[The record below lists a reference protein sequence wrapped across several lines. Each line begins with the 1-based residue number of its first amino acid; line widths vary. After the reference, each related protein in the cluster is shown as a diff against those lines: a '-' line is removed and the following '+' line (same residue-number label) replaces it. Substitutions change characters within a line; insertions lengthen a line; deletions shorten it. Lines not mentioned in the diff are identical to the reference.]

1 MCIYFIYLC
10 SVPISCF
17 PDLILKIK
25 LFYKYD
31 FCWICN
37 GDQITTFSFILFQ
50 QSSWYQNNAVEV
62 KGFHRKFSHHPLIH
76 WWQSSCCLAWA
87 PHVSFNHF
95 LNLCSS
101 FLKTKY
107 CPRTTYAYKIK
118 HFFYN
123 LAVGIFT
130 YAFLIIY
137 WSLCI
142 RVYIVC

>member
-1 MCIYFIYLC
+1 MC

-17 PDLILKIK
+17 LDLILKIK

-50 QSSWYQNNAVEV
+50 QSSWCQNNAVEV

-118 HFFYN
+118 H
-123 LAVGIFT
+123 LFT
-130 YAFLIIY
+130 IWQLVFLHINAFLIIIY
-137 WSLCI
+137 CTLCI

>member
-1 MCIYFIYLC
+1 MLTFYIIRQRFITKIVLIVHQQNCLVLFTVMVEDQMFSSFLSSCIKGNSNVNLLEKQCVSIWFIYLC

-62 KGFHRKFSHHPLIH
+62 KGFFTGNFH
-76 WWQSSCCLAWA
+76 
-87 PHVSFNHF
+87 
-95 LNLCSS
+95 
-101 FLKTKY
+101 
-107 CPRTTYAYKIK
+107 TT
-118 HFFYN
+118 
-123 LAVGIFT
+123 L
-130 YAFLIIY
+130 
-137 WSLCI
+137 
-142 RVYIVC
+142 

>member
-1 MCIYFIYLC
+1 MLTFYIIRQRFITKIVLIVHQQNCLVLFTVMVEDQMFSSFLSSCIKGNSNVNLLEKQCVFIWFIYLC

-62 KGFHRKFSHHPLIH
+62 KGFFTGNFH
-76 WWQSSCCLAWA
+76 
-87 PHVSFNHF
+87 
-95 LNLCSS
+95 
-101 FLKTKY
+101 
-107 CPRTTYAYKIK
+107 TT
-118 HFFYN
+118 
-123 LAVGIFT
+123 L
-130 YAFLIIY
+130 
-137 WSLCI
+137 
-142 RVYIVC
+142 